1 MQPYDRIENQ
11 SSPLPAGVPKTTV
24 LRSRYWPVATLT
36 FLALN
41 FAFFGLEIYAG
52 GFNNGQV
59 LLNLGASY
67 GPYVRRGEYWRL
79 VMPIF
84 LHGGW
89 SHILGN
95 SFVLYVLGPILE
107 RVYGYGRY
115 ATIYLASGIGG
126 ALLSANLSR
135 DISVGASGAVM
146 GIAGAIL
153 IAGYVHRDVIPAR
166 WARALGARILP
177 FILIV
182 LASGYKSAEVDNWGH
197 VGGLVTG
204 ALLAIL
210 IPPHQPEAVYG
221 ATSEPASESIV
232 ALPLAV
238 VILAFAGT
246 ANHYRALREMDR
258 LLAEGERF
266 ESARQFNRELQCFQK
281 ALSVAPRE
289 EAPHEELGKY
299 YLTQKQYDPAIQQ
312 FQEALHLSG
321 NDPQLRL
328 ELGLAY
334 HLKGDARKAQQIFDE
349 VIGKNPN
356 TPEARELLAANQ
368 VLLAGL
374 YTDQRL
380 YSDAV
385 NAYLQALRIEPD
397 SAIAHNNLAWLYA
410 TCDDPQFRNPTAALA
425 HAQRA
430 VELTDWK
437 EGEFIDTL
445 AEAHYANGDYR
456 EAVEIQKKALA
467 LLPENEELKEHMAR
481 YQRATNI

>member
-1 MQPYDRIENQ
+1 MEDRLQ
-11 SSPLPAGVPKTTV
+11 SQSLSIPAGAPAAPGVRP
-24 LRSRYWPVATLT
+24 RYWPVATLT
-36 FLALN
+36 FLVLN

-67 GPYVRRGEYWRL
+67 GPYLRRGEYWRL

-115 ATIYLASGIGG
+115 ATIYVASGVGG
-126 ALLSANLSR
+126 ALLSANLSKN
-135 DISVGASGAVM
+135 ISVGASGAVM
-146 GIAGAIL
+146 GVAGAIL
-153 IAGYVHRDVIPAR
+153 IAGYVHRDVIPPR
-166 WARALGARILP
+166 WARALGARIIP

-182 LASGYKSAEVDNWGH
+182 LVSGYKSAEVDNWGH

-210 IPPHQPEAVYG
+210 ISPRRPEVVYG
-221 ATSEPASESIV
+221 AIPEPASESMV
-232 ALPLAV
+232 AVPV
-238 VILAFAGT
+238 VMVILAIAGT
-246 ANHYRALREMDR
+246 ANHYRTLRTMDH
-258 LLAEGERF
+258 LLEEGERF
-266 ESARQFNRELQCFQK
+266 ESAHLYDHELQSFQK
-281 ALSVAPRE
+281 ALTVAPRE

-312 FQEALHLSG
+312 FQEAIRLSG
-321 NDPQLRL
+321 GDPQLRL

-334 HLKGDARKAQQIFDE
+334 HLKGDPRKAQQIFEE
-349 VIGKNPN
+349 VLGKNPH
-356 TPEARELLAANQ
+356 TPEARELLATNQ
-368 VLLAGL
+368 VLLAGV

-385 NAYLQALRIEPD
+385 NAYIQALSIEPD
-397 SAIAHNNLAWLYA
+397 SAVAHNNLAWLYA
-410 TCDDPQFRNPTAALA
+410 TCDDARFRNPPAALA
-425 HAQRA
+425 HAEQA
-430 VELTDWK
+430 VQLTNWK

-445 AEAHYANGDYR
+445 AEAHYANGDYHG
-456 EAVEIQKKALA
+456 AVEIQKKALA
-467 LLPENEELKEHMAR
+467 LLPDNEELKEHMAR
-481 YQRATNI
+481 YKRATNI